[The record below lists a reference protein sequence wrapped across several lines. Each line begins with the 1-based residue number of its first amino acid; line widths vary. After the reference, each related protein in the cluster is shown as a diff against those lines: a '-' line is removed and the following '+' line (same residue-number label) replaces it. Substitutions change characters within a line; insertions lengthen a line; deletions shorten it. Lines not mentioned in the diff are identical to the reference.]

1 VSCVP
6 RGVRAYREEDE
17 DTDMAERVSEA
28 ELLEREIERSRADLA
43 RAIDGIADRVSPSRA
58 ARRGVRRLR
67 ESVASFTATV
77 DDALHPFDAEVDGGG
92 AAGGAGV
99 GVTAAGRHAPG
110 AYPGQGYGR
119 PGPHGAEPTV
129 PPEYPE
135 LTDLKAEGPA
145 RGGLPPA
152 ALVVGAGV
160 ALAVTAVAVV
170 ALRRRWRRR

>member
-1 VSCVP
+1 
-6 RGVRAYREEDE
+6 
-17 DTDMAERVSEA
+17 MAERVSEA

-43 RAIDGIADRVSPSRA
+43 RAIDGIADRVSPGRA
-58 ARRGVRRLR
+58 ARRGVRRLK

-77 DDALHPFDAEVDGGG
+77 DDVLHPFDAEIDAAPDFG
-92 AAGGAGV
+92 AAGRPAS
-99 GVTAAGRHAPG
+99 G
-110 AYPGQGYGR
+110 AYPGSAHGR
-119 PGPHGAEPTV
+119 PGPHGAEPTA

-135 LTDLKAEGPA
+135 LTDLKAEGPP